1 MSFIRNCR
9 ARYRQA
15 RHLGHTYLEGRESM
29 SERTHQTESL
39 PDSAIIEQKDVKSGS
54 APFADDLPL
63 IKALRGGDEAAFV
76 SLLDQYHSTMLRL
89 AMIYVPNRAVAE
101 EVVQEAWVGVLQ
113 GLNRFEARSSLKTWL
128 FRILINCAKTRGQ
141 RESRSVPFSSLSD
154 SDSEPAEPAV
164 DPKWFFPPDHPQS
177 PGHWISLP
185 QSWGDD
191 PEVRLLSQ
199 ETRIYIHKA
208 IEALP

>member
-1 MSFIRNCR
+1 
-9 ARYRQA
+9 
-15 RHLGHTYLEGRESM
+15 M

-39 PDSAIIEQKDVKSGS
+39 PDSAIIEQKAVKPGS
-54 APFADDLPL
+54 APFADDLYL
-63 IKALRGGDEAAFV
+63 IKALRGGEEAAFV

-154 SDSEPAEPAV
+154 SDSEPAAAS
-164 DPKWFFPPDHPQS
+164 HP
-177 PGHWISLP
+177 II
-185 QSWGDD
+185 
-191 PEVRLLSQ
+191 R
-199 ETRIYIHKA
+199 
-208 IEALP
+208 